1 MAEQLSR
8 HYSAVSSPEAALDQ
22 AVAWALGRVGGQ
34 LRVGPAGTRIR
45 DWTEAEIADL
55 LADARLWCRVRSDA
69 VMDPANFLE
78 RVVGGLLGAQSDGIG
93 GRLELVPWLPD
104 GWRTLV
110 VRRLRVHRTLVDV
123 DIRARAEW
131 VTVRLAVAFGPPI
144 AVALGLPG
152 HFGVA
157 RVAVDEVP
165 LPAERAIFTAAG
177 EHEVTLYLGA

>member
-1 MAEQLSR
+1 MAEPLSR

-34 LRVGPAGTRIR
+34 LRVDPAGSRIEEW
-45 DWTEAEIADL
+45 DEAETADL
-55 LADARLWCRVRSDA
+55 LDDARLWRRVRSDA
-69 VMDPANFLE
+69 VVDPADLLA
-78 RVVGGLLGAQSDGIG
+78 RVVGGLLGARYDGVG
-93 GRLELVPWLPD
+93 GRLELEPWLPE
-104 GWRTLV
+104 GWRRLV
-110 VRRLRVHRTLVDV
+110 ARRLRVGRTLVDL
-123 DIRARAEW
+123 DIRAKAEW
-131 VTVRLAVAFGPPI
+131 VTVRLAVMFGPPI

-165 LPAERAIFTAAG
+165 LPTPRAVFTAAG